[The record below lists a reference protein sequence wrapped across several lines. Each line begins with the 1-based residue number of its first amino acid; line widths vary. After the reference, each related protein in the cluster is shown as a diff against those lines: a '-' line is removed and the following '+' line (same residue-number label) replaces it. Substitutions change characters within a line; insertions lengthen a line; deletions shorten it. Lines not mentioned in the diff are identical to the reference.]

1 MATYDG
7 TTITW
12 SDTPLIAQ
20 IKLPSGNSYY
30 IKDREAR
37 EEIEE
42 LWDTVSGGVTFIVAW
57 DGTSAPVVANIPAGV
72 VVKYNSTTYT
82 GTLAATAAQPGAF
95 YLVKSSS
102 SPSGEVLDVYD
113 EYVPVK
119 KDAAATPTWEKIGD
133 TQLDLSDYVIDVTTS
148 KDVVLGEATTFTNSS
163 SAVSF
168 TGGTTDKVLG
178 EATTFA
184 LTSGSVSFGTPTKES
199 FVTSVS
205 ADTTNKLVV
214 ASITPVSGTTTAHAI
229 SGKTDGKLVTTSLT
243 GVSGSTTASKVTA
256 ATSQTTVKGFTAST
270 TNTDILKGA
279 SVSNEILTLGA
290 VAAQTQTTTQF
301 TAANVTVPIASA
313 SATTVA
319 TGSISSTASGAT
331 VITAFTATSR
341 TVAVAGTAT
350 NVATGGVATTGT
362 GSAIV
367 TDVTIG
373 SSADAI
379 TALPTASVGTGITVG
394 TNDKVTAV
402 TGIGTGTAAAQTITV
417 GTNDKVSAV
426 IAVTP
431 VHPA

>member
-12 SDTPLIAQ
+12 VDTPLIAQ

-42 LWDTVSGGVTFIVAW
+42 LWGTISGGVTFIVAW
-57 DGTSAPVVANIPAGV
+57 DGTAAPVVGNIPAGV
-72 VVKYNSTTYT
+72 VVTYNSQSYT
-82 GTLAATAAQPGAF
+82 GTLAATSAQPGAF
-95 YLVKSSS
+95 YLVRSSS

-119 KDAAATPTWEKIGD
+119 KDATTTWEKIGD
-133 TQLDLSDYVIDVTTS
+133 TVLDLSDYVIDVTTS
-148 KDVVLGEATTFTNSS
+148 TDVALGEATTFTNSTS
-163 SAVSF
+163 SVSF
-168 TGGTTDKVLG
+168 SGGTTDKVLG

-184 LTSGSVSFGTPTKES
+184 LSSGSVTFNTPTKES

-214 ASITPVSGTTTAHAI
+214 TSITPVGSTTTVHAI
-229 SGKTDGKLVTTSLT
+229 SDKADGKLVTTSIT

-256 ATSQTTVKGFTAST
+256 ATSQTTVKGFTASS

-279 SVSNEILTLGA
+279 SVSNEVLTLGA
-290 VAAQTQTTTQF
+290 VSAETQTTTQF
-301 TAANVTVPIASA
+301 TAANVTVPVAA

-319 TGSISSTASGAT
+319 TGSISTTATGAT
-331 VITAFTATSR
+331 VITGFTATGK

-350 NVATGGVATTGT
+350 TVATGSVASTGT

-394 TNDKVTAV
+394 TNDKVTAI

-417 GTNDKVSAV
+417 GTNDKITVV
-426 IAVTP
+426 TGVTP
-431 VHPA
+431 VHPV